1 MTVPGTIP
9 MPLLTVLARGGF
21 PGDKVADVICRL
33 VLEGAALGEL
43 QDVIITVAGEPRV
56 IKMMPQLWLDRLNL
70 AVERGAMERMETP
83 RIVERLLMPP
93 EVA

>member
-9 MPLLTVLARGGF
+9 MALLTVLARGGDL
-21 PGDKVADVICRL
+21 GNKAADVICRL

-43 QDVIITVAGEPRV
+43 EDRIVTVADQPRV
-56 IKMMPQLWLDRLNL
+56 IKMMPQIWLDRLNL
-70 AVERGAMERMETP
+70 AVERGAVERLTTQ

>member
-9 MPLLTVLARGGF
+9 SPLLTVLARGGLA
-21 PGDKVADVICRL
+21 GDKAADVICRL

-43 QDVIITVAGEPRV
+43 EDRIVMVAGVPRV

-70 AVERGAMERMETP
+70 AVERGAMQRMDTP
-83 RIVERLLMPP
+83 RIVERLLLPP
-93 EVA
+93 EVT